1 MHRGLRGPARGSDRM
16 ESIVVLTKDELI
28 AALQKEVRILLHLV
42 DKIDRAQL
50 DYRPTSKQRSTLELL
65 RYLSVM
71 GPGLIQASLTGFNPE
86 VWGKAM
92 AEANARDFDQTRAA
106 LAAHAGEYDRLVGG
120 MSDADFRGTTM
131 DFGQILN
138 NTLSQILSPTTFGFA
153 LAAIGLS
160 IHFGFAGLLNMGVAG
175 FMAVGA
181 YGFAISILTFGL
193 PWWLAALVGFVI
205 AAVFALGGQDD
216 LGDLLARQADAF
228 KRLRKG
234 RPWDTMKADR
244 GFKGLIRSLEVTH
257 GANGWHP
264 HTHELWFLKGSSE
277 GLQSLLAG
285 LWVKACAKAG
295 LIAVNDEKLVEA
307 FMEHGVDVKVDVDC
321 GDYLAKQDDSRR
333 WGFAEELSKATSKAG
348 RAKGVHPH
356 HFLVRK
362 APGDRERYIEY
373 VQAMKGRRQLF
384 WSNGLKSQVGIDE
397 VSDEVLAD
405 EIRHDCIRSC

>member
-1 MHRGLRGPARGSDRM
+1 MTEATQSIKNAPGESLLGTTAKSSLRHGSEDGQRKAHRALKYQALSQGRQWLVRQAKAENPDAMPGDVYRTADCRYVNHSAIGVNISPAHKAAHYSGLVTCGSIWPCPVCA
-16 ESIVVLTKDELI
+16 S
-28 AALQKEVRILLHLV
+28 RIQE
-42 DKIDRAQL
+42 R
-50 DYRPTSKQRSTLELL
+50 RR
-65 RYLSVM
+65 
-71 GPGLIQASLTGFNPE
+71 PE
-86 VWGKAM
+86 VQQAIDWAK
-92 AEANARDFDQTRAA
+92 
-106 LAAHAGEYDRLVGG
+106 
-120 MSDADFRGTTM
+120 
-131 DFGQILN
+131 GQGY
-138 NTLSQILSPTTFGFA
+138 QVVMVTF
-153 LAAIGLS
+153 
-160 IHFGFAGLLNMGVAG
+160 
-175 FMAVGA
+175 
-181 YGFAISILTFGL
+181 TF
-193 PWWLAALVGFVI
+193 PHKSW
-205 AAVFALGGQDD
+205 QS

-405 EIRHDCIRSC
+405 ESQEAAEVLGRMTTEDWGVVRGNDARAELLDAAEEGFAVGGAHEAWRRVQLLLAALRL

>member
-1 MHRGLRGPARGSDRM
+1 MPGDVYRTADCRYVNHSAIGVNISPVHKAAHYSGLVTCGSIWPCPVCA
-16 ESIVVLTKDELI
+16 S
-28 AALQKEVRILLHLV
+28 RIQE
-42 DKIDRAQL
+42 R
-50 DYRPTSKQRSTLELL
+50 RR
-65 RYLSVM
+65 
-71 GPGLIQASLTGFNPE
+71 PE
-86 VWGKAM
+86 VQQAIDWAK
-92 AEANARDFDQTRAA
+92 
-106 LAAHAGEYDRLVGG
+106 
-120 MSDADFRGTTM
+120 
-131 DFGQILN
+131 GQGY
-138 NTLSQILSPTTFGFA
+138 QVVMVTF
-153 LAAIGLS
+153 
-160 IHFGFAGLLNMGVAG
+160 
-175 FMAVGA
+175 
-181 YGFAISILTFGL
+181 TF
-193 PWWLAALVGFVI
+193 PHKSW
-205 AAVFALGGQDD
+205 QS

-264 HTHELWFLKGSSE
+264 HTHELWFLKGSAE

-285 LWVKACAKAG
+285 LWVKACEKAG
-295 LIAVNDEKLVEA
+295 LIAVNDEKLVDA
-307 FMEHGVDVKVDVDC
+307 FMQHGVDVKEDVDC
-321 GDYLAKQDDSRR
+321 GDYLAGQDDSRR

-384 WSNGLKSQVGIDE
+384 WSNGLKAQVGVDD

-405 EIRHDCIRSC
+405 ESQEAAEILGRMTTEDWG

>member
-1 MHRGLRGPARGSDRM
+1 MTEATQSIKNAPGESLLGTTAKSSLRHGSEEGQRKAHRALKYQALSQGRQWLVRQAKAENPDAMPGDVYRTADCRYVNHSAIGVNISPAH
-16 ESIVVLTKDELI
+16 K
-28 AALQKEVRILLHLV
+28 
-42 DKIDRAQL
+42 
-50 DYRPTSKQRSTLELL
+50 
-65 RYLSVM
+65 
-71 GPGLIQASLTGFNPE
+71 
-86 VWGKAM
+86 
-92 AEANARDFDQTRAA
+92 
-106 LAAHAGEYDRLVGG
+106 AAHYSGLVTCGSIWPCPVCASRIQERRRPG
-120 MSDADFRGTTM
+120 VQQAIDWAK
-131 DFGQILN
+131 GQGY
-138 NTLSQILSPTTFGFA
+138 QVVMVTF
-153 LAAIGLS
+153 
-160 IHFGFAGLLNMGVAG
+160 
-175 FMAVGA
+175 
-181 YGFAISILTFGL
+181 TF
-193 PWWLAALVGFVI
+193 PHKSW
-205 AAVFALGGQDD
+205 QS

-362 APGDRERYIEY
+362 APGDRALHQY

-384 WSNGLKSQVGIDE
+384 GRTAKSQVGIDE

-405 EIRHDCIRSC
+405 ESQAAEVLGRMTTEDWGVVRGNDARAELLDAAEEGFAVGAAHEAWRRVQLLLAALRL